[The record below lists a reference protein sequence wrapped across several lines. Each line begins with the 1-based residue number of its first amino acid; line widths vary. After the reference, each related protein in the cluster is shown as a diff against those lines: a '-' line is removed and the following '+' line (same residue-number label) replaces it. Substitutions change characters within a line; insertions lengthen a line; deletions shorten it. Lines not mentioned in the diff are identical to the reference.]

1 MLTKEQKQAM
11 SEAVERLEI
20 FAKALEIEEEI
31 KDSIYNFQSYNP
43 LEDFY
48 SRKNIFKFPKYLVN
62 ASLRCRDLLF
72 QLGINDLEHLRYL
85 RKMYFLAL
93 GYLNKNIRELGFKKA
108 TEHVS
113 WMQPFGPSDCSK
125 LRYLMEHEEK
135 VAIFGD
141 NDVSWVELFV
151 IDSCLTIEEAYCVTE
166 FLRRASKY
174 PELSDLRL
182 EIAKKYKDDY
192 IFSAFEALESISFA
206 EGLYAAETAIVNN
219 TKKAGIASQSKERQF
234 LMKCLKLYE
243 KSYKNLSNS
252 KAAKLI
258 DLELKDDPERLYE
271 INNPEGKNY
280 SDSLARWIS
289 LWKRF
294 KEFGGDLSQFSKLS
308 RREVLKR
315 IKEKA

>member
-1 MLTKEQKQAM
+1 MISEEQKKARLM
-11 SEAVERLEI
+11 AADRLEV

-31 KDSIYNFQSYNP
+31 KGSIYNFQTYNP

-62 ASLRCRDLLF
+62 ASLRCRELF
-72 QLGINDLEHLRYL
+72 SKLGVRDIEYLRYL
-85 RKMYFLAL
+85 RQMHCIAL
-93 GYLNKNIRELGFKKA
+93 EYLNKNIKKLGFKKA
-108 TEHVS
+108 LERVP
-113 WMQPFGPSDCSK
+113 WMQPFGPSECAQ

-135 VAIFGD
+135 EEIFGE
-141 NDVSWVELFV
+141 NNVSWVEIFA
-151 IDSCLTIEEAYCVTE
+151 IDSCLTIEEAYCTTI
-166 FLRRASKY
+166 FLRKASKH
-174 PELSDLRL
+174 PELKDRRL

-192 IFSAFEALESISFA
+192 SFSAFEALESISFS
-206 EGLYAAETAIVNN
+206 EGLYAADTAIVNN
-219 TKKAGIASQSKERQF
+219 TKKAGIASQSKERLF

-271 INNPEGKNY
+271 VNNPEGKNY
-280 SDSLARWIS
+280 SDSIARWIS

-294 KEFGGDLSQFSKLS
+294 KELGGDMSEFSNLS

-315 IKEKA
+315 IKEKV